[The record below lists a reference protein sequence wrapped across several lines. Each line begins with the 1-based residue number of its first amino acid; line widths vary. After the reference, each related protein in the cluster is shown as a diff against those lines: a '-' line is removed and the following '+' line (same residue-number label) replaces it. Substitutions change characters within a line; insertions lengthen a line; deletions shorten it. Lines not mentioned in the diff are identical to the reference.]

1 MRFSMSNNGSTD
13 IMLEKL
19 QAIAETAS
27 YIKVINLSR
36 NFGKEVA
43 TAAGVEAKGQGSPI
57 EIAPIRIA
65 MVSQAVDLNPNTRS
79 QIG

>member
-1 MRFSMSNNGSTD
+1 MSNNGSID
-13 IMLEKL
+13 ITLEKL

-27 YIKVINLSR
+27 YIKVVNLSR

-57 EIAPIRIA
+57 EIVPIRIA